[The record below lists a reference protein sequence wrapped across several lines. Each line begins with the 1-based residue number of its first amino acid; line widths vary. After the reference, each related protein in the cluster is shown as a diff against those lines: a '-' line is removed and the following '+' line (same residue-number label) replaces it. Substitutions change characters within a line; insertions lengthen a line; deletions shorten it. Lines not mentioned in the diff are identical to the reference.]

1 MKLDRLKTTLT
12 QRQHHKQ
19 RERVHVLDF
28 IQNNAAKSDFIHW
41 LNANYQQQFAED
53 ADWVALI
60 MKVKANDS
68 IRTNSLHSYASTLT
82 GSEDVT
88 KLLKDVEKETTK
100 AEAVVS
106 DLYDTANIRKLQ
118 PIVGGA
124 CLLGGFI
131 LLIVTLGLATGFVEI
146 GFTEVTNYLAAV
158 CGIYGLL
165 TILAGILLIL
175 E

>member
-28 IQNNAAKSDFIHW
+28 IQNNSAKSDFINW

-53 ADWVALI
+53 TDWDTLI
-60 MKVKANDS
+60 RKVRVNDS
-68 IRTNSLHSYASTLT
+68 VHTASLHNYASTLT
-82 GSEDVT
+82 DSEDVT
-88 KLLKDVEKETTK
+88 KLLKDIEKETVK
-100 AEAVVS
+100 AETVVS
-106 DLYDTANIRKLQ
+106 ELYDAANIRKLQ
-118 PIVGGA
+118 PVVGGA

-131 LLIVTLGLATGFVEI
+131 LVIVTLGLATGFVEI
-146 GFTEVTNYLAAV
+146 GFTEVTNYIAAISGV
-158 CGIYGLL
+158 YGIL